1 MGLARWS
8 MRTSR
13 MRSSRLASACL
24 MSLASVPCSADCCES
39 STRCVLVKITQS
51 DEVSVAAAP
60 PTKSEPKTPS
70 QLWARVRAR
79 VRARVQAR
87 VRLGSG
93 KGLGEG

>member
-1 MGLARWS
+1 MAGWS
-8 MRTSR
+8 TRTSR
-13 MRSSRLASACL
+13 MRSSRMASACL

-79 VRARVQAR
+79 VQAR
-87 VRLGSG
+87 VRLGLG
-93 KGLGEG
+93 QGLGEG

>member
-1 MGLARWS
+1 MLGLELARWS

-13 MRSSRLASACL
+13 MRSSRMASACL

-79 VRARVQAR
+79 VQAR
-87 VRLGSG
+87 VRLGLG
-93 KGLGEG
+93 QGLGEG

>member
-1 MGLARWS
+1 MARWS
-8 MRTSR
+8 MRASR
-13 MRSSRLASACL
+13 MRSSRMASACL

-79 VRARVQAR
+79 VQAR
-87 VRLGSG
+87 VRLGLG
-93 KGLGEG
+93 QGLGEG

>member
-1 MGLARWS
+1 MARWS

-13 MRSSRLASACL
+13 MRSSRMASACL

-79 VRARVQAR
+79 VQAR
-87 VRLGSG
+87 VRLGLG
-93 KGLGEG
+93 QGLGEG

>member
-1 MGLARWS
+1 MELARWS
-8 MRTSR
+8 KCTSR
-13 MRSSRLASACL
+13 MRSSRMASACL

-79 VRARVQAR
+79 VQAR
-87 VRLGSG
+87 VRLGLG

>member
-1 MGLARWS
+1 MARRS
-8 MRTSR
+8 IRTSR
-13 MRSSRLASACL
+13 MRSSRMASACL

-79 VRARVQAR
+79 VQAT

>member
-1 MGLARWS
+1 MAKWS

-13 MRSSRLASACL
+13 MRSSRMASACL

-79 VRARVQAR
+79 VQAR
-87 VRLGSG
+87 VRLGLG
-93 KGLGEG
+93 QGLGEG

>member
-1 MGLARWS
+1 

-13 MRSSRLASACL
+13 MRSSRMASACL

-60 PTKSEPKTPS
+60 PTKSEPNTPS

-79 VRARVQAR
+79 VRVR
-87 VRLGSG
+87 VRLGLG
-93 KGLGEG
+93 HGLGEG

>member
-1 MGLARWS
+1 MELARWS

-13 MRSSRLASACL
+13 MRSSRMASACL

-79 VRARVQAR
+79 VQAR

-93 KGLGEG
+93 QGLGEG